1 MKLPRKPTALTD
13 AITLLIERL
22 GEYLPNNLP
31 EPLVVTI
38 AGGSALAMYSDY
50 RTSNDV
56 DAFFS
61 RKVILPDEL
70 WVKIDEKKTIAFDGN
85 YPPPLGRPM
94 GTSRIGR

>member
-13 AITLLIERL
+13 AITTLVERL
-22 GEYLPNNLP
+22 GEYLPDKLP

-56 DAFFS
+56 DALRS
-61 RKVILPDEL
+61 V
-70 WVKIDEKKTIAFDGN
+70 VK
-85 YPPPLGRPM
+85 PPKANP
-94 GTSRIGR
+94 SQE